1 MSREQ
6 QLTRAFVQLA
16 DTLTDDFDV
25 IDVLQQLCARCVE
38 LLDVSAAGV
47 LLADVRDDLQ
57 LLAAS
62 DERARL
68 LELFAL
74 QHDQGPCVACYTSG
88 QPRTGIDL
96 ADPQVIGGW
105 PRFAERAR
113 ADGFTIA
120 HAFPLRLRGRVIG
133 ALGLFQTS
141 HTPLLPEDTALAQA
155 LADMATISLMQQ
167 RTLDHSHTEA
177 ANLQYALSSRIILEQ
192 VKGILAARWG
202 CTVDAAFTALNDYAR
217 ASRLKLTALA
227 RQIADGSFD
236 TAGIP
241 RPASPGP
248 A

>member
-1 MSREQ
+1 MTREQ
-6 QLTRAFVQLA
+6 QLTKVFVQVA

-25 IDVLQQLCARCVE
+25 IDFLQRLCTRCVE

-47 LLADVRDDLQ
+47 LLADTSEDLQ

-88 QPRTGIDL
+88 QARTGIDL
-96 ADPQVIGGW
+96 SDPRVTGDW
-105 PRFAERAR
+105 PQFAERAR

-141 HTPLLPEDTALAQA
+141 PTPLDEADITLAQA

-167 RTLDHSHTEA
+167 HTLDRAHTEA

-192 VKGILAARWG
+192 VKGILAERWG
-202 CTVDAAFTALNDYAR
+202 CTVDAAFAALSDHAR
-217 ASRLKLTALA
+217 AQRLKLTQLA
-227 RQIADGSFD
+227 REIADGSFD
-236 TAGIP
+236 ITVIP
-241 RPASPGP
+241 RSTA
-248 A
+248 